1 MAVQALAQAT
11 YQPKFKNHPARS
23 DSEAAALGYL
33 RTFLRAQKIYK
44 KKNDHFATSL
54 MDLAKTGSFT
64 RRMASAQRGD
74 YTVKFTPHKDKDTF
88 EIVMAPRQTDT
99 THRSFFAKMEG
110 TNRRDDGVIRADD
123 QKEADEHSPVLKPD
137 AVPGNTPSLSI
148 VKQRP
153 GRPVAPTLRR
163 QLKRS
168 HASARRAWTNLRC
181 FAVAKVDRDRL
192 SPIRII
198 QRLVR

>member
-1 MAVQALAQAT
+1 MKITRIFPVAMLLAALAVQALAQTT
-11 YQPKFKNHPARS
+11 YQPKFKNDPARS

-64 RRMASAQRGD
+64 RRMASTQRGD

-88 EIVMAPRQTDT
+88 EIVMVPKQLDT

-110 TNRRDDGVIRADD
+110 NNRRDDGVIRADD

-137 AVPGNTPSLSI
+137 ALPGNVPS
-148 VKQRP
+148 P
-153 GRPVAPTLRR
+153 
-163 QLKRS
+163 
-168 HASARRAWTNLRC
+168 
-181 FAVAKVDRDRL
+181 
-192 SPIRII
+192 
-198 QRLVR
+198 